1 MKLDMQEPV
10 LALGEGE
17 VLTLDDVE
25 GLHIQARAGTVWVTE
40 EDDARD
46 YIVHAGDDLVVA
58 RPGRTVVQA
67 LVPAWIRLRMGAA
80 ANDPTESAA

>member
-1 MKLDMQEPV
+1 MKLDVNDPV
-10 LALGEGE
+10 LALAQGE

-40 EDDARD
+40 EDDAHD
-46 YIVHAGDDLVVA
+46 YIIRAGDDLVVA

-67 LVPAWIRLRMGAA
+67 LAPAWISLRMGIA
-80 ANDPTESAA
+80 ANDSTRSAA